1 MFNSIF
7 LPYSQKV
14 PVNLVPQGPTA
25 ETPLF
30 LFPASSLFLFCSVLC
45 ITLYPS
51 PLLPSDSQEY
61 LAVHK
66 CPSDC
71 GCSPGPLVLL
81 TVRDLDFRVKYPAE
95 GTTEA
100 CRSKSVSRC
109 STTHFHNMLQ
119 DLRGLSLA
127 FFVHFSTCL
136 FISEWKVVHW
146 AQYKLKWILLSKND
160 FSFVWMRHAPY
171 EGKVNC
177 SIMDF
182 SSK

>member
-1 MFNSIF
+1 M
-7 LPYSQKV
+7 
-14 PVNLVPQGPTA
+14 PQGPTA

-30 LFPASSLFLFCSVLC
+30 RFPASSLFLFCSVLC
-45 ITLYPS
+45 LTLYPS

-66 CPSDC
+66 CPSDR

-100 CRSKSVSRC
+100 CRSKSASRC

-119 DLRGLSLA
+119 DLRVLSLA
-127 FFVHFSTCL
+127 FFVHFSTWL
-136 FISEWKVVHW
+136 YISEWKVVNL
-146 AQYKLKWILLSKND
+146 AQYKFKMDPTFQKC
-160 FSFVWMRHAPY
+160 FSFIWMHHH
-171 EGKVNC
+171 GF
-177 SIMDF
+177 I
-182 SSK
+182 